1 MRQWFVLDDDSLEC
15 PRTTKGAS
23 ETIRCESRR
32 HRQRDLLP
40 MVGPLA
46 SAGGKFPIGPGSRL
60 RLNQSSESSM
70 ASYISC
76 RVFHERPWITSDLY
90 NALTVSVS
98 ALS

>member
-1 MRQWFVLDDDSLEC
+1 MRHCLVLDDDSLEW
-15 PRTTKGAS
+15 PRTTKEAP

-40 MVGPLA
+40 VVGPLA

-60 RLNQSSESSM
+60 RLNQSTESSM

-76 RVFHERPWITSDLY
+76 RVFHELPWITPALY
-90 NALTVSVS
+90 NPLTVSVS